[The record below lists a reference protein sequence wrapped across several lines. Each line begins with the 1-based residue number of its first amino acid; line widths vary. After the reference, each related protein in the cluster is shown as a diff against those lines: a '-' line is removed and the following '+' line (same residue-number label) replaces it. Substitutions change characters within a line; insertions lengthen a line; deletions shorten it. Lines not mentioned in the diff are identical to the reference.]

1 MQFRKTTT
9 ISVGDKTKPIYESLE
24 SLRLTQAPH
33 LSFSLYLAT
42 VIESY
47 LKNQKKNTKIT
58 EFDSLA
64 VSSKFPLLMA
74 TMEKWNTT
82 VNGMSNDDLLKL
94 QERIS
99 QLNHL
104 VRKEVSRRL

>member
-1 MQFRKTTT
+1 VKFRKTTT

-42 VIESY
+42 VIEDY
-47 LKNQKKNTKIT
+47 LKNQKKDSKIT

-64 VSSKFPLLMA
+64 VSSKFPLIMA
-74 TMEKWNTT
+74 TIEKWNTT
-82 VNGMSNDDLLKL
+82 VHGMSNDDILKL
-94 QERIS
+94 QERIT
-99 QLNHL
+99 QLNNL
-104 VRKEVSRRL
+104 VRKEVSKRL